1 VQLGKP
7 VEGDS
12 IRRYHVTCHL
22 DSSAAMVTDG
32 DLQRHGPFSAR
43 VVSAVE
49 KRAAMRTN
57 TDGGGTGCEI
67 RARGGIGG

>member
-12 IRRYHVTCHL
+12 IRGYDVTCHL
-22 DSSAAMVTDG
+22 DSSSAMVTDG

-43 VVSAVE
+43 RVGCGDA
-49 KRAAMRTN
+49 
-57 TDGGGTGCEI
+57 GGDADQYRRRRYGM
-67 RARGGIGG
+67 

>member
-12 IRRYHVTCHL
+12 IRGYDVTCHL
-22 DSSAAMVTDG
+22 DSSSAMVTG
-32 DLQRHGPFSAR
+32 ICSGTGLSAH

-49 KRAAMRTN
+49 TRAAMRTN

-67 RARGGIGG
+67 RAQGGIGG